1 MTTILGK
8 RDVDCPFSATIE
20 MIEHLQRND
29 IERRV
34 GPFSHM
40 RARVRLELSEVRDHT
55 DQTRIHEA
63 LVVQWKAQTW
73 IPVPVMRGLIT
84 VRPNG
89 LATEVRMEGEYTPPL
104 GAFGTLFDR
113 IIGRHIAGRTVE
125 RFLDK
130 LHAFIEREWQ
140 RERKEYAAHTAGEI
154 R

>member
-1 MTTILGK
+1 MRTILGK

-20 MIEHLQRND
+20 MIERLQRND
-29 IERRV
+29 IERHV
-34 GPFSHM
+34 GPFSHV
-40 RARVRLELSEVRDHT
+40 RARVRLELSEVCDHT
-55 DQTRIHEA
+55 DQTRVHEA
-63 LVVQWKAQTW
+63 LVIKWKAQTS

-113 IIGRHIAGRTVE
+113 IVGRHIARRTIE

-130 LHAFIEREWQ
+130 LRAFIEREWQ
-140 RERKEYAAHTAGEI
+140 RERKDYAARTTGDVG
-154 R
+154 

>member
-20 MIEHLQRND
+20 MIGHLQRNN
-29 IERRV
+29 IERHV

-40 RARVRLELSEVRDHT
+40 RARVQFELSEIRDHT

-63 LVVQWKAQTW
+63 LVLQWKAHSR
-73 IPVPVMRGLIT
+73 IPLPIMRGLIT

-104 GAFGTLFDR
+104 GAFGKMFDQ
-113 IIGRHIAGRTVE
+113 IIGRHIARRTLE

-140 RERKEYAAHTAGEI
+140 RERQEYASHATGEV